1 MGRKSR
7 KKRGFQMKAFITFT
21 VKIYKF
27 HILEKNVQNIFCC
40 SQLKKGERIYIEL
53 LGCTD
58 LTYFNTV
65 WKDIHKLDPVLHT
78 TDILLQTYPIN
89 FIELLEY
96 CLHNLIG
103 KIFTFK
109 CISLTIFTKQSPG
122 RSTVLD
128 IWRKQ
133 KNSSYS
139 THFGC
144 RT

>member
-1 MGRKSR
+1 MWISNEGLHN
-7 KKRGFQMKAFITFT
+7 
-21 VKIYKF
+21 F
-27 HILEKNVQNIFCC
+27 HSQELQVSHFRENVQNTFCGF
-40 SQLKKGERIYIEL
+40 QLKNGERIYIEL
-53 LGCTD
+53 LGSTD
-58 LTYFNTV
+58 PNYFNTV

-78 TDILLQTYPIN
+78 TDILLQIYLIN

-103 KIFTFK
+103 KFFTFK
-109 CISLTIFTKQSPG
+109 RISLTIFTKQSPG

-128 IWRKQ
+128 IWRKH